1 VIVVADTGA
10 LYALADRSDAWHT
23 RVRDWWMATP
33 RRVVIPTSVVPEVC
47 YLLQTRLGA
56 LAEVAFVRAIRTNEF
71 QLVEVEG
78 RDLPRMEATMIQ
90 YADFPVGYVDA
101 SVVAV
106 AERLKAVEILT
117 TDRRHFP
124 RIAPGVPVA
133 PHG

>member
-1 VIVVADTGA
+1 MIVVADTGA
-10 LYALADRSDAWHT
+10 LYALADRSDAWHQ
-23 RVRDWWMATP
+23 RVRDWWVAAP
-33 RRVVIPTSVVPEVC
+33 RRVVIPTSVVPELC

-56 LAEVAFVRAIRTNEF
+56 AAELAFVRAVRTREF

-78 RDLPRMEATMIQ
+78 RDLPHIEATMLQ
-90 YADFPVGYVDA
+90 FADFPLGYVDA

-124 RIAPGVPVA
+124 RIAPTLAVA
-133 PHG
+133 P